1 MMDLAERVIKAN
13 EEEIV
18 EKSPDDPAP
27 VDLYT
32 DDLGYWVEQDIRRH
46 KEKFARYVLFRCR
59 ILNDDLN
66 IRNGTMLYKGHTP
79 VTDSSAD
86 IASLAD
92 LPENISRATAIW
104 VYKRLFAES
113 PHLDRRKI
121 EITPGW
127 IWDMDKQQ
135 IIKVKE
141 ENG

>member
-27 VDLYT
+27 IDLYT

-46 KEKFARYVLFRCR
+46 KAKFARYVLFRCR

-66 IRNGTMLYKGHTP
+66 IRNGVMLHKGHVL
-79 VTDSSAD
+79 VTDSPAD

-92 LPENISRATAIW
+92 LPENISKATAAW
-104 VYKRLFAES
+104 VYKRLLAES
-113 PHLDRRKI
+113 PYLDRRKI
-121 EITPGW
+121 EIVPGW
-127 IWDMDKQQ
+127 IWDIDKQE
-135 IIKVKE
+135 IVRVEK
-141 ENG
+141 